1 MDKTLIIVAHP
12 ELGES
17 SSQQFLIES
26 GEFWTEA
33 DYLDLNSLYETE
45 EFDLVRERERILSY
59 DRLFFQFPLYWYQ
72 APAILKRWLDDMFTM
87 DANGQA
93 FLKAIRF
100 KELGLIVSVGIKE
113 DHFQVG
119 AREGRTISEMLVPY
133 EMLANA
139 MDWKY
144 LPVFNIHQF
153 EFMTEEEKMDIMM
166 RYACY
171 IETGNKTSE
180 HKYQQYILAKLEAIS
195 EDDLPLEME
204 EQIVFDLFVSTFEEQ
219 LDEFDELIN
228 ITKKW

>member
-1 MDKTLIIVAHP
+1 MNKTLIIVAHP

-26 GEFWTEA
+26 GNFWTEA
-33 DYLDLNSLYETE
+33 DYLDLHDLYESDSFNLPE
-45 EFDLVRERERILSY
+45 QRQNLLSY
-59 DRLFFQFPLYWYQ
+59 ERLFFQFPLYWYQ
-72 APAILKRWLDDMFTM
+72 APAILKRWLDDLLTM
-87 DANGQA
+87 DADGLS
-93 FLKAIRF
+93 FLEAIRSR
-100 KELGLIVSVGIKE
+100 ELGLIVSIGIKE
-113 DHFQVG
+113 DHFQAG
-119 AREGRTISEMLVPY
+119 AREGRTISEMMVPY
-133 EMLANA
+133 EMLAKS

-153 EFMTEEEKMDIMM
+153 EFMTEDEKMDIMM

-180 HKYQQYILAKLEAIS
+180 HKYQQFILEKLETLT
-195 EDDLPLEME
+195 EDDLSLDME
-204 EQIVFDLFVSTFEEQ
+204 EQIIFDLFVSTFEEQ